1 MTLILTKFD
10 FDEHVQRQ
18 GMTMK
23 IQKTIKLKFGQVN
36 KRFVLINRNAQIL
49 TDDKIKEERREAL
62 SDQRSN
68 IFMLWADEVLNKTIG
83 LWVDAGKFTWSRGAP
98 Y

>member
-10 FDEHVQRQ
+10 FDEYVQGQ

-36 KRFVLINRNAQIL
+36 KRFVLVSRNAQIT
-49 TDDKIKEERREAL
+49 TDD
-62 SDQRSN
+62 N
-68 IFMLWADEVLNKTIG
+68 
-83 LWVDAGKFTWSRGAP
+83 
-98 Y
+98 